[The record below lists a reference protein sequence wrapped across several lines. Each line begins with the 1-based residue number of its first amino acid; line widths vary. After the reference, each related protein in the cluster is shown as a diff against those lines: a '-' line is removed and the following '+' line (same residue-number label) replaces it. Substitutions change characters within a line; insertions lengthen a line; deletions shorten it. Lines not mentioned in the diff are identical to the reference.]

1 MFNIIIICTG
11 NTCRSPMAEGI
22 LKSLLEERGV
32 ADIRVTSAG
41 IGAMDGLPATPFAIE
56 AARAWNVDISGHL
69 SRQLTKRL
77 IAEAD
82 LILAM
87 SREHVEFVARQD
99 RNAMKKTF
107 LIKGF
112 PASYLPSQESVRD
125 PIGGT
130 LDEYNQTFM
139 ELDEVLR
146 RSEGIIL
153 KWVESSK
160 SSRLDSHEKEN

>member
-1 MFNIIIICTG
+1 MFNVLIICTG

-22 LKSLLEERGV
+22 LKSLLKKRGI

-41 IGAMDGLPATPFAIE
+41 IGAMGGLPATPFAIG
-56 AARAWNVDISGHL
+56 AARAWNIDISGHF
-69 SRQLTKRL
+69 SRQLNKRL
-77 IAEAD
+77 LAEAD

-87 SREHVEFVARQD
+87 SSEHVDFVARQD
-99 RNAMKKTF
+99 HMAMKKTF

-112 PASYLPSQESVRD
+112 PMPYSSSQESVRD

-130 LDEYNQTFM
+130 LDDYNQTFM

-146 RSEGIIL
+146 RAEGIII
-153 KWVESSK
+153 KWAEASK